1 MYSVYDV
8 MYSVYDVM
16 YSVYDVM
23 YSVYNVMYSVY
34 DVMYNGGAQ
43 CFSYQTSSSPL
54 PRVVNVKLADYGIS
68 RFANPGGVK
77 GEEGTPGYLAPEAI
91 RRRGEDQAFDEKVC
105 TFNTLTCPTTT
116 SFLSLSLCTHTHAF
130 THTHHQVDIFSFA
143 MLLFELLT
151 GQRPFENLTTIQE
164 IYKVTLKGDRPL
176 LQEGNLE
183 PSFPS
188 MINLMYDCWKQT
200 AAERPSANEV
210 RTTPP
215 PRTLN

>member
-16 YSVYDVM
+16 YSVYD
-23 YSVYNVMYSVY
+23 VMYSVY

-105 TFNTLTCPTTT
+105 THLHIKIPPHASSTCAYVHLTFIFTYAHTMHTL
-116 SFLSLSLCTHTHAF
+116 THTHIHIMHTL
-130 THTHHQVDIFSFA
+130 THTY
-143 MLLFELLT
+143 T
-151 GQRPFENLTTIQE
+151 
-164 IYKVTLKGDRPL
+164 
-176 LQEGNLE
+176 
-183 PSFPS
+183 
-188 MINLMYDCWKQT
+188 
-200 AAERPSANEV
+200 
-210 RTTPP
+210 
-215 PRTLN
+215 